1 MHHVSFPCLA
11 GCGAPALV
19 SRDASLTRTVSRLAL
34 ILRQRQG
41 GAGPARATGDA
52 RGEPAPARRLGRAR
66 EAGEATQSRSGGSRQ
81 RHGGKRGQRQDTDN
95 PWPPRLSRRRE
106 ASLWRRMAPRLSSWS
121 RAPCRYV
128 ARRAPSPVSVTAA
141 SLAAPVSPTRPS
153 LVDLGYFGPGTGTW
167 TGACRVGVPT
177 ACLRVARRRRRH
189 IEAACEHAA
198 SLRGRRRG
206 WRGRDGGG
214 GGGGGGERRHG
225 ARRPRRRLGP
235 CCLPIRQSGAA
246 HDSQKI
252 RIRSLRIRSFKC
264 CGPQVRCGA
273 RDEMTPLESV
283 RPLALFKARVARRLC
298 APSLAVWQRGGLGAR
313 ISTRHTRLSCP
324 WRLGCQH
331 ATDITQTHQTLLPAC
346 SRWIASTSLLRG
358 VSA

>member
-1 MHHVSFPCLA
+1 MAASPLA
-11 GCGAPALV
+11 SPRGEAVAPAG
-19 SRDASLTRTVSRLAL
+19 SSTISH
-34 ILRQRQG
+34 
-41 GAGPARATGDA
+41 GPPYRY
-52 RGEPAPARRLGRAR
+52 
-66 EAGEATQSRSGGSRQ
+66 Q
-81 RHGGKRGQRQDTDN
+81 
-95 PWPPRLSRRRE
+95 
-106 ASLWRRMAPRLSSWS
+106 APRLSL
-121 RAPCRYV
+121 
-128 ARRAPSPVSVTAA
+128 
-141 SLAAPVSPTRPS
+141 SLAEPRLPYQSQLRRSPRPCPTRPS

-189 IEAACEHAA
+189 IKAACEHAA

-206 WRGRDGGG
+206 RRGRDGGG

>member
-1 MHHVSFPCLA
+1 MQEASRPRRAAWAGQGRQARRLRAAPVAQDSDTVVREVKDKRRTIHGRLA
-11 GCGAPALV
+11 SRVAERRGCGAGWLL
-19 SRDASLTRTVSRLAL
+19 DYL
-34 ILRQRQG
+34 
-41 GAGPARATGDA
+41 
-52 RGEPAPARRLGRAR
+52 
-66 EAGEATQSRSGGSRQ
+66 
-81 RHGGKRGQRQDTDN
+81 
-95 PWPPRLSRRRE
+95 
-106 ASLWRRMAPRLSSWS
+106 SWS
-121 RAPCRYV
+121 PVSVSGSSTISV

-189 IEAACEHAA
+189 IKAACEHAA

-206 WRGRDGGG
+206 WRRRDGGG

-235 CCLPIRQSGAA
+235 GCLPIRQSGAA